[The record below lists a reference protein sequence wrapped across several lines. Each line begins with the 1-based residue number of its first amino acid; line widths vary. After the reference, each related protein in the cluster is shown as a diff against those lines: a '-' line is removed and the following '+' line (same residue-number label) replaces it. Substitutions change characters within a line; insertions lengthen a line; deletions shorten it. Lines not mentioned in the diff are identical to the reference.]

1 MLPDDLSTLSSS
13 PAKSITGAQIGVVGV
28 SCVLTNT
35 SGGWETRAQN
45 IPAQG
50 LALDYCGCSYHWQK
64 HGIPTD
70 INLPH
75 LLQIMSIDEPT

>member
-1 MLPDDLSTLSSS
+1 MLPDELSALSSR

-35 SGGWETRAQN
+35 SGGWETQALG

-50 LALDYCGCSYHWQK
+50 LPLDYCGCSYHWHKQ
-64 HGIPTD
+64 GLPTD

-75 LLQIMSIDEPT
+75 LLQIMGIDESP